1 MPIGGSAT
9 TWKSTW
15 IPACQSRASMM
26 PIESTARASPVAA
39 RSAQPT
45 SVKSSERSS
54 LTSRPEDS
62 VAGASP
68 SILDP
73 EIRTGGP
80 GQERNHIQAA

>member
-1 MPIGGSAT
+1 VCPLNPPVALSEYLVTLPSAH
-9 TWKSTW
+9 S
-15 IPACQSRASMM
+15 
-26 PIESTARASPVAA
+26 ESTARASPVAA